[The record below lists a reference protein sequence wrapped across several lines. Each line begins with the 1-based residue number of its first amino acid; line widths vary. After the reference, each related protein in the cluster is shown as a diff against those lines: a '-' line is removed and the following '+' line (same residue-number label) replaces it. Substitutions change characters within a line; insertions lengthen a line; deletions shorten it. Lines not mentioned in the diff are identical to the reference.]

1 MQKKVVKFIIKQ
13 IKTNNKNI
21 NKTKLEEI
29 EYDASI
35 KSYEFKINNLIKLIE
50 TIKLNDNPLINRFNS
65 INSIQLN
72 KKEMNDIVKLHIE
85 EVKLRSLNKNTIIS
99 IKPYHAPLIE
109 VLYKPFSK
117 SKTKQGWVERYYTL
131 NDKSITEK
139 VYKNSYEFDYIL
151 DNKEWGVLTY
161 SSFNLILI

>member
-1 MQKKVVKFIIKQ
+1 MHQLNHMSLK
-13 IKTNNKNI
+13 
-21 NKTKLEEI
+21 
-29 EYDASI
+29 
-35 KSYEFKINNLIKLIE
+35 LIKLIE

-117 SKTKQGWVERYYTL
+117 SKTKQGWVERYYSL

-139 VYKNSYEFDYIL
+139 VYKNRYEFDYIL
-151 DNKEWGVLTY
+151 DNKQ
-161 SSFNLILI
+161 